1 MAQLHFRRGG
11 ILHFGATPLLGLVL
25 LIGCRESRPA
35 DDATDSSLARDLTL
49 AASATSTVAIGD
61 TAVSSPTLS
70 GPAPV
75 TASASSPQ
83 RAPAPAAAPPRPV
96 PQPLPQPK
104 PPAGAPAP
112 AAAEPSPVDS
122 GRVADTPAPAGRG
135 RTLAA
140 GTELSGVTREA
151 ICTMTYRRGDR
162 LVVSLG
168 REVTAPDGVT
178 LMAGTPVLVE
188 VTQVDSLNGEVQF
201 RLRGLQL
208 NGEFIPAEGSVR
220 VTASSVTDRQVSTGG
235 SDKGKVITGAIIG
248 GIMGR
253 VMGGG
258 TRGAII
264 GAAGGAA
271 AGTVMAARART
282 TERCLAPGATL
293 TATLSASVSLP
304 PAP

>member
-1 MAQLHFRRGG
+1 
-11 ILHFGATPLLGLVL
+11 
-25 LIGCRESRPA
+25 
-35 DDATDSSLARDLTL
+35 
-49 AASATSTVAIGD
+49 
-61 TAVSSPTLS
+61 
-70 GPAPV
+70 
-75 TASASSPQ
+75 
-83 RAPAPAAAPPRPV
+83 AAAPPRPV

-208 NGEFIPAEGSVR
+208 QGEFIPADGSVR
-220 VTASSVTDRQVSTGG
+220 VTTSSVTERQVSTGG

-258 TRGAII
+258 ARGAVI

-282 TERCLAPGATL
+282 TERCLAAGATL
-293 TATLSASVSLP
+293 TATLSSPVSLP